1 MAGEPARAIPDRK
14 SLAERRGQ
22 NLVPI
27 NEHLWLM
34 VQRQAK
40 LRFPKFPSPAASTWM
55 HRKYTEMGGR
65 FRDTKNAADREIH
78 KKNEKKKSPKQKKDE
93 KEMREQ
99 EQRDSQAR
107 SVKAKAPHRKERKH
121 V

>member
-1 MAGEPARAIPDRK
+1 MAGEAARAIPDRK

-27 NEHLWLM
+27 NEHLWLT

-40 LRFPKFPSPAASTWM
+40 LKYAKFPSPAASTWM
-55 HRKYTEMGGR
+55 HRRYIEMGGR
-65 FRDTKNAADREIH
+65 FRDTKNEADREIH
-78 KKNEKKKSPKQKKDE
+78 RKNEKKKSAKQKKNE
-93 KEMREQ
+93 KELREQ
-99 EQRDSQAR
+99 EERDSSVR